1 MDAPQTKPP
10 VSEMTEAVQE
20 ARDEALGAN
29 VHSFDPSA
37 SPAEK
42 AAQARKAASA
52 VTPVDMSA
60 APSLRK
66 GELGQFTKDGGSSVS
81 SDVGTK
87 GEKIEVTTGAKAAEF
102 ESTKEKESGK
112 PLNDAERA
120 KKIAQDEGRV
130 DEDGVKSPPGAMPN
144 KEAEKGKPREIPSW
158 FAIGWNGQDKSFF
171 LSPEDARE
179 RSILSDFFTDAYHN
193 AGIIVFA
200 VVATHFVTLFGGG
213 WGWMVIILAV
223 CATYYETSIK
233 RVRRNV
239 RDDMARE
246 VAKKGLK
253 TEVESAAWINSFLQR
268 FWLIYEPIL
277 SATIVASVDQ
287 VLSVSTPAFL
297 DSLRLTTFTL
307 GTKPPHIDHVRT
319 FPDTDEDVVVME
331 WAVSFT
337 PNDLADMTHAAAAK
351 KVNPKVVL
359 EIRIGKGIAS
369 IGKDIIVEDISF
381 KGVMRIKLKLMNNY
395 PHVKTV
401 DLSFMHPPDFDFVLR
416 PVGFD
421 LNSVF
426 PGLYSFIKSTV
437 DSSIGPM
444 LYDPNTFTLDL
455 EQMLSGAPID
465 TAVGVLA
472 VTIHSGKGL
481 KGTKIGAGA
490 PDPYVSISISNR
502 AELAKTKIKRN
513 TSTPH
518 WQETHFV
525 LLNTLNDALTMKVF
539 DYNDHRPDSDLG
551 TVSFD
556 LKSLADDGEQPD
568 LIGEVILDGKPR
580 GQVRYDLNYYPV
592 LKPTKLADGTL
603 EPVPE
608 TTAGVARVVVHQAK
622 DLDPKGEQINP
633 FNVLSLNNQRV
644 HRSQTLKRTANPV
657 WEKAHE
663 LLVTAKDS
671 AVIGVEVVDDNS
683 IRSDTKLGFC
693 KVRLVD
699 ILEANSKGNDW
710 FPLSNA
716 RSGKVRIT
724 AEWKPV
730 LMAGAINGAG
740 AYTAPLGVV
749 RFWFK
754 RSRDLKNVE
763 AFTGGKSDPYARIL
777 SKGLVV
783 ARTMVHDN
791 NLDPE
796 YDEIVYVQVHSPRD
810 SFVIEVMD
818 YNHNTKDRTL
828 GQTEFSVS
836 GILAEGPDKRNRPWI
851 GTGKV
856 SKTEMLKSDNKRTV
870 KGNIEFEAEFFPC
883 TPLKNVSFT
892 PPDEMSSQ
900 AKITEVDE
908 DESGANEETI
918 EPEGDGKAA
927 VSTPTTASF
936 VSPPTS
942 PSKPNASG
950 SNGGAKEED
959 EGVTV
964 PREQLL
970 RTQTGVLA
978 FQVIS
983 GNLSRKGARLEV
995 LMDGGYWPCFSTERS
1010 RSAHNT
1016 WDEIGEVLIRE
1027 LDFSTITLA
1036 LNDAEKDTREDIL
1049 AKVQI
1054 DMNDFLEN
1062 TLDKPYTFTLLPTEG
1077 HSSRSTVTIMSKYI
1091 PVDMQILPRESVNN
1105 SGVIRVD
1112 VLDAKGLPSADRNGK
1127 SDPYAI
1133 FELNDERVHKTE
1145 VVKKTLAPVWNEKF
1159 EMQVPSREAARFIV
1173 EVHDWDRVG
1182 ASDKLGRAQIDLRDI
1197 EPFEPAERTVQLYDF
1212 KNTSQTAGTIRIRMV
1227 FQPGFIYRSRKAT
1240 STFSAG
1246 RIGTTLGGGA
1256 MAVGGGLVGAGG
1268 AVGKAGVGAVGT
1280 VGKAGI
1286 HGVGTVGKVGVQG
1299 VGAVGKG
1306 VGAVGKGVFGLGR
1319 RGTKEGVAAS
1329 PSMAELADADAAAA
1343 AGYSVPAADGVE
1355 VLATDTAPFPTSA
1368 AGAVVA
1374 AAGTLTVTV
1383 GDLSGG
1389 ADASEKKAVIVKLGS
1404 KTVLETHSHK
1414 SADGKVTYGE
1424 TAAVK
1429 TPADGETELG
1439 FAVVHKKTFG
1449 GDKVFSSAVLP
1460 VWQHISPTA
1469 PATTVTLPLSGSHP
1483 GELVVSLSWIPV
1495 PAFLNSGSRAPSE
1508 ADVRSLADSTAG
1520 GSPAGKTRSRFS
1532 SGRFGRHK
1540 DRETTPVVE

>member
-10 VSEMTEAVQE
+10 VSEVTEAVQE
-20 ARDEALGAN
+20 ARDETLGAN

-87 GEKIEVTTGAKAAEF
+87 GEKIEVTTGAKAAEV
-102 ESTKEKESGK
+102 ESTKEKENGK

-120 KKIAQDEGRV
+120 KQIEQDEGRV
-130 DEDGVKSPPGAMPN
+130 DENGVKSPPGAMPN

-158 FAIGWNGQDKSFF
+158 FAIGWNGQDKS
-171 LSPEDARE
+171 
-179 RSILSDFFTDAYHN
+179 YHN

-200 VVATHFVTLFGGG
+200 VISTHFVTLFGGG
-213 WGWMVIILAV
+213 WGWMIVILAV
-223 CATYYETSIK
+223 CTTYYETSIK

-401 DLSFMHPPDFDFVLR
+401 DLSFMQPPDFDFVLR

-568 LIGEVILDGKPR
+568 LIGEVILDGKTR
-580 GQVRYDLNYYPV
+580 GQVRYDLKYYPV

-608 TTAGVARVVVHQAK
+608 TTAGVARLVVHQAK

-663 LLVTAKDS
+663 MLVTAKDS

-836 GILAEGPDKRNRPWI
+836 GILAEGPDKRNKPWV

-892 PPDEMSSQ
+892 PPDEMPSQ
-900 AKITEVDE
+900 ARITEVDE

-918 EPEGDGKAA
+918 EPEGDDKAA

-936 VSPPTS
+936 ASPPTS
-942 PSKPNASG
+942 PSKPNGPG

-959 EGVTV
+959 EGLTI
-964 PREQLL
+964 PRDQLL

-983 GNLSRKGARLEV
+983 GSLSRKGARLEV

-1049 AKVQI
+1049 AKVQV

-1159 EMQVPSREAARFIV
+1159 EMQVPSREAAKFIV

-1256 MAVGGGLVGAGG
+1256 MAVGGGIVGAGG

-1343 AGYSVPAADGVE
+1343 AGYSVPSADGVE

-1368 AGAVVA
+1368 GGAVVG

>member
-1 MDAPQTKPP
+1 MDTPQTAPP
-10 VSEMTEAVQE
+10 VTEVTEAVQK
-20 ARDEALGAN
+20 ARDEALGVN

-37 SPAEK
+37 SPADK
-42 AAQARKAASA
+42 AAQARKATPA

-66 GELGQFTKDGGSSVS
+66 GELGQFTKDGGSSVA
-81 SDVGTK
+81 SDVGTR
-87 GEKIEVTTGAKAAEF
+87 GEKIAITTGAKAAEV
-102 ESTKEKESGK
+102 ESTKEKQSGE

-120 KKIAQDEGRV
+120 ARIEQDEGRV
-130 DEDGVKSPPGAMPN
+130 DENGVKSPPGAMPN

-179 RSILSDFFTDAYHN
+179 RSILSDFFTDAYYGQWYHN

-223 CATYYETSIK
+223 CTTYYETSIK

-337 PNDLADMTHAAAAK
+337 PNDLADITHAASAK

-381 KGVMRIKLKLMNNY
+381 KGVMRVKLKLMNNY

-502 AELAKTKIKRN
+502 AEFAKTQIKRN
-513 TSTPH
+513 TSAPH

-608 TTAGVARVVVHQAK
+608 TSESFASTSHIRRA
-622 DLDPKGEQINP
+622 DD
-633 FNVLSLNNQRV
+633 LNNQRV

-663 LLVTAKDS
+663 MLVTAKDS
-671 AVIGVEVVDDNS
+671 AVIGVEIVDDNS

-699 ILEANSKGNDW
+699 IFEANSKGNDW

-740 AYTAPLGVV
+740 AYTAPLGVI

-763 AFTGGKSDPYARIL
+763 SFTGGKSDPYARIL

-783 ARTMVHDN
+783 ARTMVQDN

-810 SFVIEVMD
+810 TFVIEVMD

-836 GILAEGPDKRNRPWI
+836 GILAEGPDKRNKPWLS
-851 GTGKV
+851 TGKV

-883 TPLKNVSFT
+883 TALKNVSFT
-892 PPDEMSSQ
+892 SPDEMPSQ

-908 DESGANEETI
+908 EESGAIEKTI
-918 EPEGDGKAA
+918 EPLNGDNATVATANTAA
-927 VSTPTTASF
+927 SAD
-936 VSPPTS
+936 
-942 PSKPNASG
+942 PSKPNGSG
-950 SNGGAKEED
+950 SNGGNKEED
-959 EGVTV
+959 EGITI

-1049 AKVQI
+1049 AKLQI

-1077 HSSRSTVTIMSKYI
+1077 HSSRSTITIMSKYI

-1112 VLDAKGLPSADRNGK
+1112 VLDARGLTSADRNGK
-1127 SDPYAI
+1127 SDPYAV
-1133 FELNDERVHKTE
+1133 FELNGERVHKTE
-1145 VVKKTLAPVWNEKF
+1145 VVKKSLAPVWNEKF
-1159 EMQVPSREAARFIV
+1159 EMQVPSREAAKFVV

-1197 EPFEPAERTVQLYDF
+1197 EPFEPAERTVQLSDF
-1212 KNTSQTAGTIRIRMV
+1212 KNASQTAGTIRIRMV

-1256 MAVGGGLVGAGG
+1256 MAVGGGIVGAGG
-1268 AVGKAGVGAVGT
+1268 AVGKAGVGAAGT
-1280 VGKAGI
+1280 VSKAGL
-1286 HGVGTVGKVGVQG
+1286 HGVGTVGKVGVHG

-1306 VGAVGKGVFGLGR
+1306 VGAVGKGLFGLAH
-1319 RGTKEGVAAS
+1319 RGTKDGPPGSA
-1329 PSMAELADADAAAA
+1329 SMAELADADVEAT
-1343 AGYSVPAADGVE
+1343 GYSVPAADGVE

-1368 AGAVVA
+1368 GGAIVG

-1389 ADASEKKAVIVKLGS
+1389 ADPGEKKAVIVKLGS

-1414 SADGKVTYGE
+1414 AADSKVTYGE

-1429 TPADGETELG
+1429 TPAEGDMELS

-1520 GSPAGKTRSRFS
+1520 GSPVGKTRSRFS

-1540 DRETTPVVE
+1540 DRETTPVAE